1 MEFWTDSDAFWI
13 ILTGSLVAVS
23 CGLLGCYLILRQ
35 MAMIGDAISH
45 AVLPGIVIAFLVSNS
60 LSSAPALL
68 GAASVGLLATF
79 LIETVHRN
87 GRLQADA
94 SIGLV
99 FTFLFAV
106 GVIMVA
112 ALAKNVDIDQECVL
126 YGEIAFVLFDDAVMG
141 MPVSSFIL
149 VLNLIGILLVIGIG
163 YRGLFLTTFDPA
175 YARAIGVTTGVW
187 HYLLMGMV
195 SLTSVVSFESVGAIL
210 VVAFLIGPAAI
221 AHLLTDRMPVMLLL
235 ASIAGIGAAVG
246 GYYFAASLDASIS
259 GAMTTVLGLE
269 FLLAFLFAPQRGLIT
284 KRFRKVDAPVDV
296 SADARLR

>member
-126 YGEIAFVLFDDAVMG
+126 YGEIAFVLFDDAVLG

-149 VLNLIGILLVIGIG
+149 VLNLIGILLVISIG

>member
-126 YGEIAFVLFDDAVMG
+126 YGEIAFVLFDDAVLG

-149 VLNLIGILLVIGIG
+149 VLNLIGILLVISIG

-246 GYYFAASLDASIS
+246 GYFFAASLDASIS

>member
-126 YGEIAFVLFDDAVMG
+126 YGEIAFVLFDNALLG

-149 VLNLIGILLVIGIG
+149 VLNLIGILLVISIG

-246 GYYFAASLDASIS
+246 GYYFAANLDASIS

>member
-1 MEFWTDSDAFWI
+1 
-13 ILTGSLVAVS
+13 
-23 CGLLGCYLILRQ
+23 

-60 LSSAPALL
+60 LSSVPALL
-68 GAASVGLLATF
+68 GAASVGLMATF
-79 LIETVHRN
+79 LIETVHRS

-112 ALAKNVDIDQECVL
+112 ALAENVDIDQECVL
-126 YGEIAFVLFDDAVMG
+126 YGEIAFVLFDDAVLG

-149 VLNLIGILLVIGIG
+149 ALNLIGVLLVIGVG

-221 AHLLTDRMPVMLLL
+221 AHLLTDRMPVMLML
-235 ASIAGIGAAVG
+235 AALAGIGAAVG

-284 KRFRKVDAPVDV
+284 KRFRKVDAPVEA
-296 SADARLR
+296 SADAGLR